1 MSLFSQ
7 RQVRASV
14 FLAMGPDE
22 REIMVAM
29 MMVIVVM
36 IIMED
41 IRVNNYQVSFI
52 SWELEFFLFNSYTIS
67 KKYISHLK

>member
-14 FLAMGPDE
+14 FLAKGPDE

-29 MMVIVVM
+29 MMMMVVM

-52 SWELEFFLFNSYTIS
+52 
-67 KKYISHLK
+67 

>member
-1 MSLFSQ
+1 MSLFGQ
-7 RQVRASV
+7 RQVRALV

-29 MMVIVVM
+29 MMMIMVLM

-52 SWELEFFLFNSYTIS
+52 
-67 KKYISHLK
+67 

>member
-29 MMVIVVM
+29 MMVMVVM

-41 IRVNNYQVSFI
+41 IRVNNYQVSFV
-52 SWELEFFLFNSYTIS
+52 
-67 KKYISHLK
+67 

>member
-1 MSLFSQ
+1 MKTETETQRKLVLPMSLFSQ

-29 MMVIVVM
+29 MMMMVVM

-41 IRVNNYQVSFI
+41 IRVNNYQVSF
-52 SWELEFFLFNSYTIS
+52 T
-67 KKYISHLK
+67 

>member
-29 MMVIVVM
+29 MMVMVVRA
-36 IIMED
+36 E
-41 IRVNNYQVSFI
+41 QACGL
-52 SWELEFFLFNSYTIS
+52 W
-67 KKYISHLK
+67 